1 MKKHNESAARTRD
14 SILIVAASFLLALLV
29 GALILLIQGENPIEV
44 YRYLLIDPLISKNG
58 LLKVLGKATPLIFTG
73 LAATL
78 AFRCNVFNIG
88 LEGQLYAGALTAA
101 VLGYTLQGL
110 PAWLHLSICFLGA
123 MTTGALCAFIPAWLK
138 VKFGVHEVI
147 TTIMLNYIISNI
159 ISMLV
164 VNYFRNPGETA
175 RTPYVLDTA
184 RLTQF
189 QAPEQVNTGLII
201 GIILCIVAYWVFSR
215 TVFGSHVDAAGKN
228 LTAARYSGIN
238 ADRLVIVTMM
248 LSGAVAALG
257 GLERSLGAFGYMEV
271 NFSPGFGYDGLAIC
285 IIARMNP
292 LGVLIV
298 ALLMGLMNY
307 GGLNLNIMTTVPT
320 EWVRVLTGLIFAFV
334 VIGNTLLKRRG
345 GVLFRKKESQKEEAA

>member
-1 MKKHNESAARTRD
+1 MRKQNKNAIRTRD

-29 GALILLIQGENPIEV
+29 GALILLAQGENPLV
-44 YRYLLIDPLISKNG
+44 AYQYLLVDPLISKNG

-110 PAWLHLSICFLGA
+110 PAWLHLSVCFAGA
-123 MTTGALCAFIPAWLK
+123 MLTGALCALIPAWLK

-147 TTIMLNYIISNI
+147 TTIMLNYIISNM

-164 VNYFRNPGETA
+164 INYFRNPGETA

-189 QAPEQVNTGLII
+189 KAPEQVNTGLII
-201 GIILCIVAYWVFSR
+201 GVALCIAAYWVFSR
-215 TVFGSHVDAAGKN
+215 TVFGFRVNSAGKN
-228 LTAARYSGIN
+228 LMAARYSGIN
-238 ADRLVIVTMM
+238 ANRLIIVTMM
-248 LSGAVAALG
+248 LSGAIAALG
-257 GLERSLGAFGYMEV
+257 GLERALGAFGYMEV

-298 ALLMGLMNY
+298 ALLMGLMSY
-307 GGLNLNIMTTVPT
+307 GGLNLNIMTAVPI

-334 VIGNTLLKRRG
+334 VIGNTILERRG
-345 GVLFRKKESQKEEAA
+345 GILFRKKVLLKEDAA

>member
-1 MKKHNESAARTRD
+1 MKKPSESVTRARD
-14 SILIVAASFLLALLV
+14 SILIVAISFLIALFV
-29 GALILLIQGENPIEV
+29 GALILLLQGENPIEV
-44 YRYLLIDPLISKNG
+44 YRYLLVDPLVSKNG

-73 LAATL
+73 LAGTF

-110 PAWLHLSICFLGA
+110 PPWLHLSICFAGA
-123 MTTGALCAFIPAWLK
+123 MITGAACAFIPAVLK

-164 VNYFRNPGETA
+164 INYFRNPGETA
-175 RTPYVLDTA
+175 RTPYVLDSA

-189 QAPEQVNTGLII
+189 KLPEQANWGLVI
-201 GIILCIVAYWVFSR
+201 GVLLCIVAYWVFSR

-228 LTAARYSGIN
+228 LLAARYSGIN
-238 ADRLVIVTMM
+238 ADRLVIITMM

-257 GLERSLGAFGYMEV
+257 GLERVLGAFGYMEV
-271 NFSPGFGYDGLAIC
+271 NFSPGFGYDGLVIC

-298 ALLMGLMNY
+298 ALLMGLMSY
-307 GGLNLNIMTTVPT
+307 GGMNLNIMTTVPL
-320 EWVRVLTGLIFAFV
+320 EWVRILTGLIFAFV
-334 VIGNTLLKRRG
+334 VIGNTLLKQRG
-345 GVLFRKKESQKEEAA
+345 GILFHKKSLQAEDAV

>member
-1 MKKHNESAARTRD
+1 MRKQNESAARARD

-29 GALILLIQGENPIEV
+29 GALILLLQGQNPIEV
-44 YRYLLIDPLISKNG
+44 YRYLLLDPLVSKNG
-58 LLKVLGKATPLIFTG
+58 ILKVLGKATPLIFTG

-110 PAWLHLSICFLGA
+110 PAWLHLSVCFAGA
-123 MTTGALCAFIPAWLK
+123 MLAGALCAFIPAWLK

-147 TTIMLNYIISNI
+147 TTIMLNYIISNM

-164 VNYFRNPGETA
+164 INYFRNPGETA
-175 RTPYVLDTA
+175 RTPYVQDSA
-184 RLTQF
+184 RLWQF
-189 QAPEQVNTGLII
+189 QPPEQVNAGLII
-201 GIILCIVAYWVFSR
+201 GVALCIVAYFVFSR
-215 TVFGSHVDAAGKN
+215 TVFGFRVDAAGKN
-228 LTAARYSGIN
+228 LLAARYSGVN
-238 ADRLVIVTMM
+238 ANRLMIVTMM

-257 GLERSLGAFGYMEV
+257 GLERALGAFGYMEV

-298 ALLMGLMNY
+298 ALLMGLMSY
-307 GGLNLNIMTTVPT
+307 GGLNLNIMTSVPT

-334 VIGNTLLKRRG
+334 VIGNTLLQRRG
-345 GVLFRKKESQKEEAA
+345 GVLFRGKGERKEEAQ